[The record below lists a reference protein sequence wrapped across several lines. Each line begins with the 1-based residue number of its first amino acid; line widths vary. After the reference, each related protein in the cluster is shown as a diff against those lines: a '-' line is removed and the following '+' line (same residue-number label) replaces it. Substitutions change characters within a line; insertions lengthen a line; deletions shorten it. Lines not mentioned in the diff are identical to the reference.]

1 MGYKILIA
9 EDEPRLRA
17 VLTDYFTAMGHDPVA
32 VSDGISALK
41 KAQEESFD
49 GILLDVMMPG
59 MDGFSVCRAL
69 RKESTV
75 PILFLTALAEE
86 EDMLR
91 GYGLGA
97 DDYIPKPFSMAVLCA
112 KLAALIRRS
121 RGGED
126 DLLRIGALGI
136 SLSAQKAFV
145 GQQELSLTPKEYAL
159 LSTLM
164 QNRGQVLSRDQLLA
178 KCWGYDYE
186 GDARAVDTHI
196 RRLRSKL
203 GSAQSYIRTVIKT
216 GYRLEVP
223 QNEEEE

>member
-1 MGYKILIA
+1 MGYRILIA

-17 VLTDYFTAMGHDPVA
+17 VLADYFTAMGHDPVTA
-32 VSDGISALK
+32 ADGLTALALAK
-41 KAQEESFD
+41 EQEFD

-59 MDGFSVCRAL
+59 MDGFSVCRVL
-69 RKESTV
+69 RRESTV

-97 DDYIPKPFSMAVLCA
+97 DDYIPKPFSLAVLGA
-112 KLAALIRRS
+112 KLTALIRRS
-121 RGGED
+121 RGGEEQ
-126 DLLRIGALGI
+126 LLRVGALAL
-136 SLSAQKAFV
+136 SLASPKAFA

-159 LSTLM
+159 LRILM
-164 QNRGQVLSRDQLLA
+164 QNRGTVLSREQVLM

-186 GDARAVDTHI
+186 GDDRAVDTHI

-203 GSAQSYIRTVIKT
+203 GSAQGYIRTVIKT
-216 GYRLEVP
+216 GYCLEVP
-223 QNEEEE
+223 ADEKA

>member
-17 VLTDYFTAMGHDPVA
+17 VLTDYFSAMGHTPVA
-32 VSDGISALK
+32 VGDGISALNAAREK
-41 KAQEESFD
+41 RFD

-59 MDGFSVCRAL
+59 MDGFSVCREL

-86 EDMLR
+86 EDMLH

-97 DDYIPKPFSMAVLCA
+97 DDYIPKPFSLAVLGA
-112 KLAALIRRS
+112 KLTALIRRS
-121 RGGED
+121 RGGEEA
-126 DLLRIGALGI
+126 LLRIGALGL
-136 SLSAQKAFV
+136 SLSAQKAYV
-145 GQQELSLTPKEYAL
+145 GQQELSLTPKEYSL
-159 LSTLM
+159 LSVLM
-164 QNRGQVLSRDQLLA
+164 QNRGQVLSREQLLT

-186 GDARAVDTHI
+186 GDERAVDTHI
-196 RRLRSKL
+196 RRLRGKL
-203 GSAQSYIRTVIKT
+203 GAAQSYIRTVIKT

-223 QNEEEE
+223 KNEEES